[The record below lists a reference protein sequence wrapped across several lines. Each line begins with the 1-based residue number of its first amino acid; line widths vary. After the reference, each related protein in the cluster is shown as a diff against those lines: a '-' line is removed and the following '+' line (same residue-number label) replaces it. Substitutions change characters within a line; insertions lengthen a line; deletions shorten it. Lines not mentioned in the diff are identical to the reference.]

1 MGACQRTKCRP
12 MHAKCGATPQL
23 TRIVLVPIC
32 VGDELEALQE
42 RVDVDVGSLLGLVG
56 LVWIIV
62 FD

>member
-1 MGACQRTKCRP
+1 
-12 MHAKCGATPQL
+12 MHAKGGSTSQL

-56 LVWIIV
+56 LVWR
-62 FD
+62 FE

>member
-12 MHAKCGATPQL
+12 MHAKCGSTSQL

-42 RVDVDVGSLLGLVG
+42 RVDVDVGLLLRLVG
-56 LVWIIV
+56 LVWR
-62 FD
+62 FE